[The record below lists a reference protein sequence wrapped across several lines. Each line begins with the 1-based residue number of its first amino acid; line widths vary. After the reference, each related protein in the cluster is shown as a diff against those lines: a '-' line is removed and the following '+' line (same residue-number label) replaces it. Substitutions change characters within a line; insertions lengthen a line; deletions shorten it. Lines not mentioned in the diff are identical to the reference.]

1 MCRLEGQIILAVDL
15 REIPE
20 AAAGIRGRL
29 SRGRR
34 AAEVIARI
42 GRVRGTGTLSRVLA
56 VHEEGAVSDYFHS
69 SSLVSV
75 FVLVVAGLDGA
86 VDSDQATLGEILADE
101 FRLLSPGDDVDEIGL
116 TLPVPARKSTVT
128 SYRKGADRYPIGSLL
143 QFRVRGEAADQNS
156 LVIHSDTALLSN
168 NHGTQY
174 ADVDFFIIPS
184 SFR

>member
-20 AAAGIRGRL
+20 AAAGIRGRF

-42 GRVRGTGTLSRVLA
+42 GRIRGTGTLSRVLA
-56 VHEEGAVSDYFHS
+56 VYEEGAVSDYFHS

-86 VDSDQATLGEILADE
+86 VDSDQATLGLSVHILQAASDRSASA
-101 FRLLSPGDDVDEIGL
+101 FP
-116 TLPVPARKSTVT
+116 TSTAPHRTERDISRQV
-128 SYRKGADRYPIGSLL
+128 
-143 QFRVRGEAADQNS
+143 
-156 LVIHSDTALLSN
+156 
-168 NHGTQY
+168 
-174 ADVDFFIIPS
+174 
-184 SFR
+184 

>member
-1 MCRLEGQIILAVDL
+1 MEPS
-15 REIPE
+15 IP
-20 AAAGIRGRL
+20 IRRP
-29 SRGRR
+29 
-34 AAEVIARI
+34 
-42 GRVRGTGTLSRVLA
+42 
-56 VHEEGAVSDYFHS
+56 
-69 SSLVSV
+69 
-75 FVLVVAGLDGA
+75 
-86 VDSDQATLGEILADE
+86 LGEILADE

-174 ADVDFFIIPS
+174 AVGDLVDTVELGGELRGRSKFYQHVVTLGLILNGVSELSLAPLINIGDGARS
-184 SFR
+184 H